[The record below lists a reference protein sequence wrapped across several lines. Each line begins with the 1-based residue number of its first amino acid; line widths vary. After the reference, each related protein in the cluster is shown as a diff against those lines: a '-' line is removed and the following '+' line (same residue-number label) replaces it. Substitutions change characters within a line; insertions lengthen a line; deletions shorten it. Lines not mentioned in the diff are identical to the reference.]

1 LVYDTKTLRASL
13 TTLAVYLFGHL
24 PGHLFVK
31 KGDIIMDEP
40 LNVLGEP
47 LEVCGQDPVTGFYR
61 DGCCNTSDEDFG
73 LHTICVEVNLKFLEY
88 TRFRGNDL
96 STPMPDF
103 GFPGLQEGDRWCLCA
118 KRWLEAADDGMAP
131 RVLLQS
137 THKRALEIV
146 TLDKLKE
153 FAKDLS

>member
-1 LVYDTKTLRASL
+1 
-13 TTLAVYLFGHL
+13 
-24 PGHLFVK
+24 
-31 KGDIIMDEP
+31 MDES
-40 LNVLGEP
+40 LNVLDEP

-61 DGCCNTSDEDFG
+61 DGCCNSSDEDFG
-73 LHTICVEVNLKFLEY
+73 SHTICVEVNQKFLEY

-103 GFPGLQEGDRWCLCA
+103 GFPGLRTGDCWCLCA

-131 RVLLQS
+131 RVLLRS
-137 THKRALEIV
+137 THKRALKIV